1 MGGVVDHILNVDQVW
16 LYLIVGAL
24 VFAEYAL
31 FVGFVLPGETAAV
44 LAGVQASRGHA
55 HLSIVLALV
64 VFAGILGA
72 WVGFEVGRRYGSR
85 LLKIRLLSGYQA
97 RLGQAMEFLA
107 RRGGVALVLG
117 RFVAFFRPVMP
128 ALAGISRMHYPKF
141 LAFNALAGLIWGV
154 TFVMVG
160 YASGDSYQRVER
172 TVGRSAAV
180 ALPVLVVIVVAALHL
195 RKRRDERAAECE
207 APRPESV

>member
-64 VFAGILGA
+64 VLAGILGA

-141 LAFNALAGLIWGV
+141 LAFNAIGGIVWGV
-154 TFVMVG
+154 LFVSAG
-160 YASGDSYQRVER
+160 YVAGDSYRRVEHV
-172 TVGRSAAV
+172 VGKATAV
-180 ALPVLVVIVVAALHL
+180 VVAAVVVIGLVIL
-195 RKRRDERAAECE
+195 SIRKHRSEKKR
-207 APRPESV
+207 

>member
-1 MGGVVDHILNVDQVW
+1 MGGLVDHILNVDQGW

-31 FVGFVLPGETAAV
+31 FVGFVLPGETATV

-55 HLSIVLALV
+55 HLSVVLLLV
-64 VFAGILGA
+64 VLTGIIGA
-72 WVGFEVGRRYGSR
+72 WVGFEVGRKFGSR
-85 LLKIRLLSGYQA
+85 LLNVRFLNRHQA
-97 RLGQAMEFLA
+97 RLGQATDFLA

-128 ALAGISRMHYPKF
+128 ALAGIARMHYPKF

-160 YASGDSYQRVER
+160 YVSGDSYQRVEQA
-172 TVGRSAAV
+172 VGRSAAV
-180 ALPVLVVIVVAALHL
+180 AVPVLVVVVVAALHL
-195 RKRRDERAAECE
+195 RKRRDERAIELE
-207 APRPESV
+207 ASRPESA